1 MPGSTS
7 NLSVDEQQAI
17 VIVAKKKED
26 VMAAAQ
32 AAATTVHRDQE
43 ALIAAVAVARKT
55 LYEARARDHAAVL
68 TWDKEKT
75 ITRHMEQQF
84 AAA

>member
-17 VIVAKKKED
+17 VIAAKKED

-55 LYEARARDHAAVL
+55 LDEARARDHAAVL

-75 ITRHMEQQF
+75 ITRHLE
-84 AAA
+84 

>member
-1 MPGSTS
+1 MLGSTS

-17 VIVAKKKED
+17 VIAAKKED

-55 LYEARARDHAAVL
+55 LDEARARDHAAVL

-75 ITRHMEQQF
+75 ITRHLE
-84 AAA
+84 